1 MNFEDKNQKDKR
13 LSQLL
18 SVTDRNTT
26 EPDKEFLNKLQE
38 KTMAEFMTSNAKEMK
53 NPKTTFPLWSII
65 MKSNIAKI
73 AAAIVIIAAV
83 LIVIHYSGGSIDGS
97 SVVWADV
104 VKKIEN
110 SRGYINRII
119 ITGSPGY
126 SICYHSPENVR
137 MDMYEN
143 EDLTSSM
150 YFKPDTATYI
160 YHKYKTYTI
169 RERQE
174 NSDAGQNQQDSM
186 NPLFMLQAILSFE
199 HRELAP
205 QTIDG
210 VLCEGIETNDFN
222 VLLMMNPEDQADF
235 STMEK
240 PEFQMTLW
248 INQETQYPVMAEYK
262 LNTVFNGQTIEGGA
276 VLDQFEWDVDFD
288 TDIFVPDIPSDYK
301 KMPNM

>member
-1 MNFEDKNQKDKR
+1 MSKINDDEIKR
-13 LSQLL
+13 RFGKISKLEISPE
-18 SVTDRNTT
+18 VTARDLERTKQSLAKLT
-26 EPDKEFLNKLQE
+26 SEPQQSGQNI
-38 KTMAEFMTSNAKEMK
+38 
-53 NPKTTFPLWSII
+53 WRII
-65 MKSNIAKI
+65 MKSKIAKI
-73 AAAIVIIAAV
+73 AAAAVIIAAV
-83 LIVIHYSGGSIDGS
+83 LIAIHYTGGSIDGS

-110 SRGYINRII
+110 SRGYINRIV

-126 SICYHSPENVR
+126 SKCYYSPENFR
-137 MDMYEN
+137 MDMYED

-150 YFKPDTATYI
+150 YFKPDTATYV
-160 YHKYKTYTI
+160 YHKYKTYAI

-174 NSDAGQNQQDSM
+174 NSDAGKNQQDSM

-199 HRELAP
+199 HKELSP
-205 QTIDG
+205 KTIDG

-235 STMEK
+235 STMEN

-262 LNTVFNGQTIEGGA
+262 LNTVFNGEIVKGGA

-288 TDIFVPDIPSDYK
+288 TDIFEPDIPSDYK